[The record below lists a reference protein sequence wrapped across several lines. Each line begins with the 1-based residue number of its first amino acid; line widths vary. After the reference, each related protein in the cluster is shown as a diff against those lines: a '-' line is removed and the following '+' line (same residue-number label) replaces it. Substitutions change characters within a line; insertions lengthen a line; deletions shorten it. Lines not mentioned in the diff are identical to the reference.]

1 MSALLQ
7 IFWGG
12 NQSPASV
19 GPFDSL
25 RDRSEFA
32 HSWLSVHALSINQ
45 VVTNCFEFAYGPA
58 EPVTQSIG
66 ATNWYCGAE
75 APNSLSR
82 SGASGRST
90 ILPVLANAAAR
101 VESDVHW
108 NHVLSQRMTFRVW
121 V

>member
-90 ILPVLANAAAR
+90 IFGNRQMFA
-101 VESDVHW
+101 
-108 NHVLSQRMTFRVW
+108 VW
-121 V
+121 QSFACFGKRGRKS